1 MKTHRPYIKDGVYYK
16 TETDDH
22 CIYRKG
28 KEGPSLSI
36 RAEALEKSDEVMV
49 TVAHRNVTVKAT
61 RTEIKA
67 HKEVKT
73 FFGEVKYYYPCKK
86 WHLVNGN
93 TQEWWL

>member
-1 MKTHRPYIKDGVYYK
+1 MKTHRPYIKDGIYYK

-36 RAEALEKSDEVMV
+36 RAEVLERSESVRV
-49 TVAHRNVTVKAT
+49 AVAHRGAVVTAT
-61 RTEIKA
+61 KEEIKA

-86 WHLVNGN
+86 WQVVEGS
-93 TQEWWL
+93 EGWWL